1 MDDTNTKLITLSR
14 DSEDR
19 QKLINYK
26 IKITIYR
33 TKIKII
39 VFVLDFLF
47 VSVNIMLCYKFIKR
61 GGKLMYKVNA
71 NYPNLE
77 AELVRIGLTK
87 KELAESLKINPNT
100 LYNKLNG
107 KSKLTL
113 DEARLIKLLVEKRA
127 GQPISFLR
135 LFSITE

>member
-1 MDDTNTKLITLSR
+1 
-14 DSEDR
+14 
-19 QKLINYK
+19 
-26 IKITIYR
+26 
-33 TKIKII
+33 
-39 VFVLDFLF
+39 
-47 VSVNIMLCYKFIKR
+47 
-61 GGKLMYKVNA
+61 MYKVNA